1 MSGLMRAAWHYRGF
15 VVSSIKG
22 EFKVRLARSRL
33 GTMWL
38 VLQPL
43 AQVVI
48 FAMILSNVL
57 SARLHGVESSY
68 GYAAYLL
75 AGLLCWNFFAE
86 IVQRC
91 LTVFIDQAALLK
103 KIRFPRITLPLV
115 VIGTAL
121 VNNVILLAATLGIL
135 SVIGFPPTVLWIWV
149 PVLVVVTAAFAT
161 GFGLLLGTLNVFAR
175 DIGQVMV
182 VVLQLWFWLTPV
194 VYPINI
200 VPQRFLAAMAFNP
213 MTALV
218 EAYEAVL
225 VYGTAPSLS
234 LCYPA
239 ILAGVLLLLALHAF
253 RKASPEMVDAL

>member
-1 MSGLMRAAWHYRGF
+1 
-15 VVSSIKG
+15 
-22 EFKVRLARSRL
+22 
-33 GTMWL
+33 
-38 VLQPL
+38 VL
-43 AQVVI
+43 
-48 FAMILSNVL
+48 
-57 SARLHGVESSY
+57 
-68 GYAAYLL
+68 
-75 AGLLCWNFFAE
+75 
-86 IVQRC
+86 
-91 LTVFIDQAALLK
+91 
-103 KIRFPRITLPLV
+103 
-115 VIGTAL
+115 
-121 VNNVILLAATLGIL
+121 
-135 SVIGFPPTVLWIWV
+135 
-149 PVLVVVTAAFAT
+149 VTAAFAT

-200 VPQRFLAAMAFNP
+200 VPQRFVAAMAFNP

-225 VYGTAPSLS
+225 VYGTPPSLS